1 MSTELA
7 RTNTI
12 DVYKS
17 PTAAMLSICGKAMT
31 LLEGKMISR
40 DNIIVV
46 LRTIMEAIDTMS
58 IVEKIDKKLI
68 ALDCLHWLV
77 GQQNMKDDERNFM
90 SQFIDL
96 TAPAAIEVIVA
107 ATKGLTEINLA
118 KKWLCC
124 M

>member
-1 MSTELA
+1 MSTELT

-31 LLEGKMISR
+31 LLEGKAISR

-58 IVEKIDKKLI
+58 ILEKIDKKLL

-77 GQQNMKDDERNFM
+77 SQQNMTDSDRTFL

-107 ATKGLTEINLA
+107 ATKGLTGINLP
-118 KKWLCC
+118 KKWCCC

>member
-77 GQQNMKDDERNFM
+77 GQQNMKDDERHFM

>member
-17 PTAAMLSICGKAMT
+17 PTAAMLSICGKAMS
-31 LLEGKMISR
+31 LLEGKLISR
-40 DNIIVV
+40 DNIIPV
-46 LRTIMEAIDTMS
+46 LRTIMEAIDTMV

-77 GQQNMKDDERNFM
+77 SQQNMKDDERQFM

-96 TAPAAIEVIVA
+96 TAPAAIEVIIA
-107 ATKGLTEINLA
+107 ASKGLTQLNLP
-118 KKWLCC
+118 KKWCCC